1 MAVVL
6 HALTADS
13 IVEYFTPSTKQR
25 LLMLGEGFARDP
37 ARRLRKRNEARQ

>member
-25 LLMLGEGFARDP
+25 LLMLGKALHVDP